1 MPDAIFD
8 HPRLAAIY
16 DAFDGARADLDLYTG
31 IAGELGAGH
40 VLDVGCGTG
49 CLAVRLAGLGLR
61 VTAVD
66 PAAASLDVARAKP
79 GADRVTWIHGDATT
93 LPNLATPP
101 DGTGPPGPPDEADPP
116 GPPDLATM
124 TGNVAQV
131 FLADEDWAATLRGVH
146 GALRDG
152 GVLVFETRRPHRRA
166 WEAWAADTGPVVR
179 DVPGAGAV
187 EQRREVARVALP
199 FVSFR
204 YTYTFGDGTRLRSDS
219 TLRFRD
225 RPEVER
231 SLTAA
236 GFAVEEVRDAPDR
249 PGLEDVYLAR
259 KDAARKLSPAGP

>member
-8 HPRLAAIY
+8 HPRLAALY
-16 DAFDGARADLDLYTG
+16 DTFDGARGDLDLYTG
-31 IAGELGAGH
+31 IAGELRAGH

-61 VTAVD
+61 VTGVD

-79 GADRVTWIHGDATT
+79 GAARVTWVHGDATT
-93 LPNLATPP
+93 LPRLRDA
-101 DGTGPPGPPDEADPP
+101 
-116 GPPDLATM
+116 PDLATM

-131 FLADEDWAATLRGVH
+131 FLTDDDWAGTLRGVH

-152 GVLVFETRRPHRRA
+152 GVVVFETRRPHRRA
-166 WEAWAADTGPVVR
+166 WEEWAADTGPVVR
-179 DVPGAGAV
+179 EVPGAGVV
-187 EQRREVARVALP
+187 EQRREVTRVALP

-204 YTYTFGDGTRLRSDS
+204 HTYTFADGTRLHSDS

-249 PGLEDVYLAR
+249 PGLEYVFLAR
-259 KDAARKLSPAGP
+259 KVSPAGP